1 MKISV
6 VSTLYQS
13 ERTLQRFYK
22 LVSKEIKKIAAKD
35 YEIIFVNDGSPDSS
49 FAIAKKIATRD
60 HHLSVIELS
69 RNFGHHQAI
78 MTGLSFAQGEL
89 VFLIDSDLE
98 EEPRWLSIFHKTL
111 TKEKCDVVY
120 GVAKE
125 RKGTFFEKITGFLF
139 YRVFRI
145 ITGLDQPNNICTA
158 RLMKRKYVKAL
169 LMHNEKEINFGGLCL
184 ITGFHQLAEQVEKS
198 NSSPTS
204 YSLAKKI
211 SHIINAITSF
221 SNKPLIFIFYSG
233 AMLSTSA
240 VGYITYLLYRY
251 FFIANSPNGYMSI
264 IASIWLFSGLI
275 IFFNGIQ
282 GIYLSKIYLESKSRP
297 LSIIRSISKKKKK
310 GDEIRNSN

>member
-6 VSTLYQS
+6 VSTLYES

-49 FAIAKKIATRD
+49 FDIAKKIATRD

-111 TKEKCDVVY
+111 TKKKCDVVY

-125 RKGTFFEKITGFLF
+125 RKGTFFEKITGFIF
-139 YRVFRI
+139 YRIFRI

-169 LMHNEKEINFGGLCL
+169 LMHSEKEINFGGLCL
-184 ITGFHQLAEQVEKS
+184 ITGFQQFAQKVDKL
-198 NSSPTS
+198 NTSPTS
-204 YSLAKKI
+204 YSLAKKV
-211 SHIINAITSF
+211 SHFVNAITSF
-221 SNKPLIFIFYSG
+221 SNKPLILNFYIG
-233 AMLSTSA
+233 AVLSISA
-240 VGYITYLLYRY
+240 VCYIIYLVYRY
-251 FFIANSPNGYMSI
+251 FFVASPPDGYTTI
-264 IASIWLFSGLI
+264 LASVWLFSSLI
-275 IFFNGIQ
+275 VFFTGIQ
-282 GIYLSKIYLESKSRP
+282 GIYLSKIYLESKARP
-297 LSIIRSISKKKKK
+297 LSIVKSITGKRK
-310 GDEIRNSN
+310 I

>member
-6 VSTLYQS
+6 ISTLYQS
-13 ERTLQRFYK
+13 ERTLHRFYK
-22 LVSKEIKKIAAKD
+22 LVSNEIKKITAKD

-49 FAIAKKIATRD
+49 FAIAKKIAARD

-78 MTGLSFAQGEL
+78 MTGLSVAQGEL

-98 EEPRWLSIFHKTL
+98 EEPGWLSIFHKIL

-125 RKGTFFEKITGFLF
+125 RKGTLFEKITGFIF

-169 LMHNEKEINFGGLCL
+169 LMHSEKEINFGGLCL
-184 ITGFHQLAEQVEKS
+184 ITGFHQFAEPVEKN

-204 YSLAKKI
+204 YSLAKKM
-211 SHIINAITSF
+211 SHTINAITSF
-221 SNKPLIFIFYSG
+221 SNKPLIFIFYAG
-233 AMLSTSA
+233 AMLSTTA

-251 FFIANSPNGYMSI
+251 FFIATPPDGYMSI
-264 IASIWLFSGLI
+264 VASIWLFSGLI

-282 GIYLSKIYLESKSRP
+282 GIYLSKVYLESKSRP
-297 LSIIRSISKKKKK
+297 LSIIRSITKRRKK
-310 GDEIRNSN
+310 

>member
-1 MKISV
+1 MKLSV

-22 LVSKEIKKIAAKD
+22 LVSKEIKKITAKD

-49 FAIAKKIATRD
+49 FAIAKKIAKRD

-98 EEPRWLSIFHKTL
+98 EEPKWLSIFHKTL

-125 RKGTFFEKITGFLF
+125 RKGTLFEKITGFIF

-145 ITGLDQPNNICTA
+145 ITSLDQLNNICTA
-158 RLMKRKYVKAL
+158 RLMERKYVKAL
-169 LMHNEKEINFGGLCL
+169 LMHSEKEINFGGLCL
-184 ITGFHQLAEQVEKS
+184 ITGFHQFAEPVEKN

-204 YSLAKKI
+204 YSLAKKVA
-211 SHIINAITSF
+211 HTINAITSF
-221 SNKPLIFIFYSG
+221 SNKPLIFIFYAG
-233 AMLSTSA
+233 AMLSTTA

-251 FFIANSPNGYMSI
+251 FFIAVPPDGYMSI
-264 IASIWLFSGLI
+264 VASIWLFSGLI

-282 GIYLSKIYLESKSRP
+282 GIYLSKVYLESKSRP
-297 LSIIRSISKKKKK
+297 LSIIRSITKRSK
-310 GDEIRNSN
+310 N

>member
-22 LVSKEIKKIAAKD
+22 LVSKEIKKITAKD

-49 FAIAKKIATRD
+49 FAIAKKIAARD

-78 MTGLSFAQGEL
+78 MTGLSVAQGEL

-98 EEPRWLSIFHKTL
+98 EEPGWLSIFHKIL

-125 RKGTFFEKITGFLF
+125 RKGTLFEKITGFIF

-169 LMHNEKEINFGGLCL
+169 LMHSEKEINFGGLCL
-184 ITGFHQLAEQVEKS
+184 ITGFHQFAEPVEKN

-204 YSLAKKI
+204 YSLAKKM
-211 SHIINAITSF
+211 SHTINAITSF
-221 SNKPLIFIFYSG
+221 SNKPLIFIFYAG
-233 AMLSTSA
+233 AMLSTTA

-251 FFIANSPNGYMSI
+251 FFIATPPDGYMSI
-264 IASIWLFSGLI
+264 VASIWLFSGLI

-282 GIYLSKIYLESKSRP
+282 GIYLSKVYLESKSRP
-297 LSIIRSISKKKKK
+297 LSIIRSITKRRKK
-310 GDEIRNSN
+310 

>member
-6 VSTLYQS
+6 ISTLYQS
-13 ERTLQRFYK
+13 ERTLHRLYK
-22 LVSKEIKKIAAKD
+22 LVSNEIKKITAKD

-49 FAIAKKIATRD
+49 FAIAKKIAARD

-69 RNFGHHQAI
+69 RNYGHHQAI
-78 MTGLSFAQGEL
+78 MTGLSVAQGEL

-98 EEPRWLSIFHKTL
+98 EEPGWLSIFHKIL

-125 RKGTFFEKITGFLF
+125 RKGTLFEKITGFIF

-169 LMHNEKEINFGGLCL
+169 LMHSEKEINFGGLCL
-184 ITGFHQLAEQVEKS
+184 ITGFHQFAEPVEKN

-204 YSLAKKI
+204 YSLAKKM
-211 SHIINAITSF
+211 SHTINAITSF
-221 SNKPLIFIFYSG
+221 SNKPLIFIFYAG
-233 AMLSTSA
+233 AMLSTTA

-251 FFIANSPNGYMSI
+251 FFIATPPDGYMSI
-264 IASIWLFSGLI
+264 VASIWLFSGLI

-282 GIYLSKIYLESKSRP
+282 GIYLSKVYLESKSRP
-297 LSIIRSISKKKKK
+297 LSIIRSITKRSK
-310 GDEIRNSN
+310 N

>member
-6 VSTLYQS
+6 VSTLYES

-49 FAIAKKIATRD
+49 FDIAKKIATRD

-111 TKEKCDVVY
+111 TKKKCDVVY

-184 ITGFHQLAEQVEKS
+184 ITGFHQLAEQVQKN

-204 YSLAKKI
+204 YSLAKKV
-211 SHIINAITSF
+211 SHAINAITSF
-221 SNKPLIFIFYSG
+221 SNKPLIFIFY
-233 AMLSTSA
+233 L
-240 VGYITYLLYRY
+240 
-251 FFIANSPNGYMSI
+251 
-264 IASIWLFSGLI
+264 
-275 IFFNGIQ
+275 
-282 GIYLSKIYLESKSRP
+282 
-297 LSIIRSISKKKKK
+297 
-310 GDEIRNSN
+310 